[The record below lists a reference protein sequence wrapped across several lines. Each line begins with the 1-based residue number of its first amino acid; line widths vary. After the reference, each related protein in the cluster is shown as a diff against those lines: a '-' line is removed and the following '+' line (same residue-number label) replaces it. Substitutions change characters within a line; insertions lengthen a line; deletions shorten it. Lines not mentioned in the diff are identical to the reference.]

1 MVPAFELEEIVRDA
15 RARTG
20 GVGDAA
26 PDSAVPGVA
35 AGLYVDGQVMSVADG
50 VLELGKDEPVRPD
63 TPFRIA
69 SISKPF
75 TASLALSCLPARGTE
90 PGAQLRGW
98 LSHTAGLR
106 PERSEPLP
114 EEAQGLFSYSNA
126 GYWAAGEAS
135 AAACGTTFAAAMLER
150 IIQPLGLAATG
161 YAEPASPARGHLQE
175 RETGHRAVSVDVYP
189 ASRRPSGGLWSTVED
204 LLRFAAHHLGGR
216 GPLSAET
223 RALMRER
230 QSQALGAGYGL
241 GWWVRDAGG
250 RLALDHEGSVAGYQ
264 SLLLLVPEERLALAV
279 LTNSWRGS
287 GLVRQVVEQLG
298 LAAGP
303 PVSRPGVRP
312 RDAAGRELAE
322 HAVAGRYALDEASA
336 LVEET
341 AADLYV
347 QERETDPV
355 TGAPLDGPRLRAKP
369 LGGGVYGYA
378 GGGLMSH
385 RVDFP
390 RAGIGRI
397 GWLAMPRTEP

>member
-15 RARTG
+15 RTRTG
-20 GVGDAA
+20 
-26 PDSAVPGVA
+26 VPGVA
-35 AGLYVDGQVMSVADG
+35 AALHVDGQVVSVADG
-50 VLELGKDEPVRPD
+50 VLELGKDEPVRPE

-75 TASLALSCLPARGTE
+75 TASLALSCLPGRMTE
-90 PGAQLRGW
+90 PGAQLRAW

-106 PERSEPLP
+106 TERAEPLP

-135 AAACGTTFAAAMLER
+135 AAACGTTFDAAMRER
-150 IIQPLGLAATG
+150 IIEPLGLAATG
-161 YAEPASPARGHLQE
+161 YDEPASPARGHLQE
-175 RETGHRAVSVDVYP
+175 GETGHRAVSVDVYP
-189 ASRRPSGGLWSTVED
+189 VSRWPSGGLWSTVED

-223 RALMRER
+223 RTAMREP

-250 RLALDHEGSVAGYQ
+250 RAALDHEGSVAGYQ
-264 SLLLLVPEERLALAV
+264 SLLLLVPEERVALAV

-287 GLVRQVVEQLG
+287 GLVRHVVEQLG
-298 LAAGP
+298 LAAAP

-312 RDAAGRELAE
+312 RDTAGRELAE
-322 HAVAGRYALDEASA
+322 HAVAGRYALDDAHA
-336 LVEET
+336 LIEET
-341 AADLYV
+341 AADLFV
-347 QERETDPV
+347 QEAEIDPV
-355 TGAPLDGPRLRAKP
+355 TGAPLDGPRLRARP
-369 LGGGVYGYA
+369 IGGGVYGYA
-378 GGGLMSH
+378 GGGLMSY
-385 RVDFP
+385 RLDFP

-397 GWLAMPRTEP
+397 GWLAMPRAEQ

>member
-15 RARTG
+15 RTAT
-20 GVGDAA
+20 D
-26 PDSAVPGVA
+26 VPGVA
-35 AGLYVDGQVMSVADG
+35 AALHVDGQVIAVADG
-50 VLELGKDEPVRPD
+50 VLELGKDEPVRPE

-75 TASLALSCLPARGTE
+75 TASLALACLPTGER
-90 PGAQLRGW
+90 LRAW

-106 PERSEPLP
+106 QERAEPLP
-114 EEAQGLFSYSNA
+114 EAAQGLFSYSNA
-126 GYWAAGEAS
+126 GYWAAGAAS
-135 AAACGTTFAAAMLER
+135 AEACGMPFDAAMRER
-150 IIQPLGLAATG
+150 ITEPLGLAATG
-161 YAEPASPARGHLQE
+161 FDEPEAPARGHVQE
-175 RETGHRAVSVDVYP
+175 GATGHRAISVDAYP
-189 ASRRPSGGLWSTVED
+189 TARWPSGGLWSTVDD

-216 GPLSAET
+216 GPLPLEA
-223 RALMRER
+223 RAAMRER

-250 RLALDHEGSVAGYQ
+250 HPALDHEGSVAGYQ

-287 GLVRQVVEQLG
+287 GLVRRIVEQLG

-303 PVSRPGVRP
+303 PLSRPGVRP
-312 RDAAGRELAE
+312 RDAAGREPAE
-322 HAVAGRYALDEASA
+322 HAVAGTYALDDAQA
-336 LVEET
+336 LVKEAGT
-341 AADLYV
+341 DLVV
-347 QERETDPV
+347 QESETDPV
-355 TGAPLDGPRLRAKP
+355 TGALLAGPRLQAKP

-385 RVDFP
+385 RLDFP

-397 GWLAMPRTEP
+397 GWLALPLTEQ

>member
-15 RARTG
+15 RARNG
-20 GVGDAA
+20 
-26 PDSAVPGVA
+26 VPGVA
-35 AGLYVDGQVMSVADG
+35 AGLHVDGQAMSVADG
-50 VLELGKDEPVRPD
+50 VLELGKDEPVRPE

-75 TASLALSCLPARGTE
+75 TASLALSCLPADGR
-90 PGAQLRGW
+90 LRAW
-98 LSHTAGLR
+98 LSHTSGLR
-106 PERSEPLP
+106 CERAEPLP

-126 GYWAAGEAS
+126 GYWAAGEAA
-135 AAACGTTFAAAMLER
+135 AAACEMSFDAAMRER
-150 IIQPLGLAATG
+150 ILEPLRLAATG
-161 YAEPASPARGHLQE
+161 YEEPAAPARGHVQDG
-175 RETGHRAVSVDVYP
+175 ETGHRAVGVDVYP
-189 ASRRPSGGLWSTVED
+189 TARRPSGGLWSTVDD
-204 LLRFAAHHLGGR
+204 LLRFGAHHLGAR

-223 RALMRER
+223 RAAMREP

-250 RLALDHEGSVAGYQ
+250 HPALDHEGSVAGYQ

-287 GLVRQVVEQLG
+287 GVVRQVVEQLG

-303 PVSRPGVRP
+303 PLSRPGVRP

-322 HAVAGRYALDEASA
+322 HAVAGRYALDDSQA
-336 LVEET
+336 LVEE
-341 AADLYV
+341 AGDELV
-347 QERETDPV
+347 VEEREIDPV

-369 LGGGVYGYA
+369 IGGGVYGYA

-385 RVDFP
+385 RLDFP

-397 GWLAMPRTEP
+397 GWLAMPRTEQ